1 MPRTARGR
9 HQAVQST
16 SGRVVEVRWKCL
28 LKADKISATGRGVW
42 RELAEEVFD
51 SGREELPEL
60 NAILP
65 QPLCL
70 GTENMQGGLHLSVEL
85 RGGREGGWTVVAV
98 KDVE

>member
-1 MPRTARGR
+1 M
-9 HQAVQST
+9 
-16 SGRVVEVRWKCL
+16 VEVRWKCL

-85 RGGREGGWTVVAV
+85 RGGGEGGWTVVAV